1 MPSTSSFPNGQL
13 FQPSSLLLGQP
24 LPSDSYISGK
34 LALLWSLNPTD
45 DHFRF
50 CISAKYPLNTSD
62 SDYITAQSK
71 GIEKWRFVF
80 HVAPSLTGLKPGQ
93 TARQALE
100 AEHKEMEGCVGL
112 DVKIALDG
120 LKVIKLHGKEVE
132 LEGTGSRMM
141 WTEKR
146 GKWTVFQGR
155 SASKGPSE
163 FWLIAFRNH
172 SIISC
177 TILARVRLEP
187 TPIDRFVRTHSTA
200 RWTIQPT
207 PHQLSPTSATQS
219 TTDQQPYETQEDCFA
234 RKASTSSGSQTS
246 CSCRIQTHYRLGD
259 WQTRGIHSFD

>member
-13 FQPSSLLLGQP
+13 LQPSSLSLGQP

-71 GIEKWRFVF
+71 GFEKWRFVF
-80 HVAPSLTGLKPGQ
+80 HVAPSITGLKPGQ
-93 TARQALE
+93 TVRQALE
-100 AEHKEMEGCVGL
+100 AEHKEMEGVVGL

-120 LKVIKLHGKEVE
+120 LKVIKLDGKEVE
-132 LEGTGSRMM
+132 LERTGSTVM

-155 SASKGPSE
+155 SASKGPSD
-163 FWLIAFRNH
+163 FRLMAFRNH
-172 SIISC
+172 SIINC
-177 TILARVRLEP
+177 TIVARVRVGP
-187 TPIDRFVRTHSTA
+187 TPIDSFVRAHSTA
-200 RWTIQPT
+200 RWTIQST
-207 PHQLSPTSATQS
+207 PHQLSPTSSTQPK
-219 TTDQQPYETQEDCFA
+219 TDQQPYKAQEDCFA
-234 RKASTSSGSQTS
+234 RKASTSSGSQTA
-246 CSCRIQTHYRLGD
+246 CSCRIQTDYRLGT
-259 WQTRGIHSFD
+259 WQIRGIHSFD